1 MTICTDRFR
10 SVAEVVSKSDGMP
23 ELPLVI
29 VSHPIG
35 GLKKEE
41 VVAKA
46 DQIIE
51 KIISSLTTTRENS

>member
-1 MTICTDRFR
+1 
-10 SVAEVVSKSDGMP
+10 MP

-41 VVAKA
+41 VIAKA

-51 KIISSLTTTRENS
+51 KIISSLTTVKESSQ

>member
-10 SVAEVVSKSDGMP
+10 SVAEVVCKSEGMP

-29 VSHPIG
+29 VPHPIG

-41 VVAKA
+41 VTAKA

-51 KIISSLTTTRENS
+51 EIISALTTGKESS